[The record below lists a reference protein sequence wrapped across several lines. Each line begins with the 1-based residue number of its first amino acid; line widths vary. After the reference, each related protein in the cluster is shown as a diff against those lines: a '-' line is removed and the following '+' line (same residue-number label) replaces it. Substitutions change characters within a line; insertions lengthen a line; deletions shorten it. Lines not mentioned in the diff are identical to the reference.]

1 MNLITGA
8 GLPLTRV
15 QRALAHT
22 KMKKKDRIVKKK
34 GKRENNNTFGKERG
48 DKLMSASNGTKAG
61 YT

>member
-22 KMKKKDRIVKKK
+22 KMKKKERIVKRREKEKTTTLSEKK
-34 GKRENNNTFGKERG
+34 EET
-48 DKLMSASNGTKAG
+48 S
-61 YT
+61 